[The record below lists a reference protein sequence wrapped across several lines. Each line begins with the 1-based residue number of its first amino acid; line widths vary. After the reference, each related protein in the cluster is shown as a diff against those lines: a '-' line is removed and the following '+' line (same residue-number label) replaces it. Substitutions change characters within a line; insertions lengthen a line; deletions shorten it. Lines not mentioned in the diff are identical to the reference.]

1 MDLISI
7 SNEIW
12 IKHRDAG
19 GAVAF
24 LVHSNIGHG
33 FIRYLN
39 GSYNYQ
45 EIIALLLI
53 HKFSKLHIFIIA

>member
-1 MDLISI
+1 MDLINI

-24 LVHSNIGHG
+24 LVYSILDTTSLD
-33 FIRYLN
+33 F
-39 GSYNYQ
+39 
-45 EIIALLLI
+45 
-53 HKFSKLHIFIIA
+53 